1 LVYTARTKGA
11 ALPAKSDK
19 EARESGLNVR
29 LVKALGHPLRVQA
42 LQILNLRTASPNE
55 LANEMDVGVS
65 LLSYH
70 VRVLH
75 ELECI
80 ELVKTEPVRGA
91 VEHFYRATSR
101 AFFSKEDWAGVPAS
115 VRSGISGTMWGDIV
129 PLVNAAITSGSFDSR
144 EDRHFSWTPMVVDE
158 QGWEEAH
165 AVIDKALPE
174 LLDIQ
179 AKSAERLAAGAE
191 PIPIGAL
198 MACFPAAEAE
208 PEDGP
213 AEA

>member
-1 LVYTARTKGA
+1 M
-11 ALPAKSDK
+11 PAKSEK

-80 ELVKTEPVRGA
+80 DLVRTEPVRGA

-101 AFFSKEDWAGVPAS
+101 AFFSQEDWAEVPES
-115 VRSGISGTMWGDIV
+115 VRGGISGIMWGDIV
-129 PLVNAAITSGSFDSR
+129 PLVNEAISTGSFDR
-144 EDRHFSWTPMVVDE
+144 HEDRHFSWTPMVVDRE
-158 QGWEEAH
+158 GWEEAH
-165 AVIDKALPE
+165 AILDNALPA
-174 LLDIQ
+174 LLDVQ
-179 AKSAERLAAGAE
+179 AKSAERLAAGGE
-191 PIPIGAL
+191 PISIGAL
-198 MACFPAAEAE
+198 MACFESAKGEPGGDAPEA
-208 PEDGP
+208 
-213 AEA
+213 